1 MQNGK
6 RVSRVVIRLYF
17 DKDHKN
23 VYSVLPMSSFTDA
36 VYHEVKD
43 RYETLFDD
51 DDENDVDLTQIPDSV
66 FGVGQDSSMTLIG
79 NFYIFL
85 ATVYNMIDVKVD
97 KTPIMDTK
105 GQITGYVHYGLS
117 FKVLEAYGDSEIR
130 ELIEYETL
138 NDLSGKRLRLF
149 VEIKRAEALPK
160 KLCTGTYCQYGFYHT
175 KGEKHTEDEQAALRL
190 CEPIDEDADDMDDQ
204 FLVDGDQDNK
214 AWRKPRNFRTEVVE
228 KKTQEP
234 DWAYR
239 MSHTFEIDDDMLL
252 KLQ

>member
-23 VYSVLPMSSFTDA
+23 VYSVLPMSTFTDG

-51 DDENDVDLTQIPDSV
+51 DDDNDVDLTQVADSV
-66 FGVGQDSSMTLIG
+66 FGISRDSNMTLIG

-85 ATVYNMIDVKVD
+85 ATVYNMIDVKID

-105 GQITGYVHYGLS
+105 GQITGFAHYGLS
-117 FKVLEAYGDSEIR
+117 FKVLEPYGESEIR

-138 NDLSGKRLRLF
+138 NDLSGKRLRLY

-160 KLCTGTYCQYGFYHT
+160 KLCHDTYCEYEFYHT
-175 KGEKHTEDEQAALRL
+175 KGEKHTEE
-190 CEPIDEDADDMDDQ
+190 E
-204 FLVDGDQDNK
+204 
-214 AWRKPRNFRTEVVE
+214 
-228 KKTQEP
+228 
-234 DWAYR
+234 
-239 MSHTFEIDDDMLL
+239 
-252 KLQ
+252 